1 LLSRLR
7 ESLLQSN
14 RVLLGVL
21 AILAVAVLAW
31 VIFGLVLGG
40 EDPNEQAAE
49 QEIVAQ
55 TQDDGVDGAE
65 PAAPEVENRNVDSY
79 AAYEAKDPFR
89 QLVEPADADTGATGD
104 DTTAEDG
111 TAAEGDATGGGG
123 GSGGGGDIGSGDE
136 SGGGGGD
143 DGSAVDDGGTGGSTS
158 GGGGQR
164 RQGMDSDNDGVSDRR
179 ENQLGLDPM
188 NPDTDGDGTPDGAD
202 DSNGDGR
209 PDRDTGRRGGN
220 GGGSRGNGG
229 LFDSGGSLFRGGE

>member
-1 LLSRLR
+1 MLSRLR
-7 ESLLQSN
+7 ESLLQSS

-21 AILAVAVLAW
+21 AVLLVGVLAW

-55 TQDDGVDGAE
+55 AQDDGADGAE

-89 QLVEPADADTGATGD
+89 QLVEPADADTGG
-104 DTTAEDG
+104 DTTG
-111 TAAEGDATGGGG
+111 GDAAADEGGGG
-123 GSGGGGDIGSGDE
+123 TGGGDIGGGGE
-136 SGGGGGD
+136 SGGGD
-143 DGSAVDDGGTGGSTS
+143 DGSAVDDRGAGGSTS
-158 GGGGQR
+158 GGGGGQR
-164 RQGMDSDNDGVSDRR
+164 GQGMDSDNDGVSDRR

-220 GGGSRGNGG
+220 GGGSGGRNGGSGGNGG
-229 LFDSGGSLFRGGE
+229 LFDSGGGFFRGGE